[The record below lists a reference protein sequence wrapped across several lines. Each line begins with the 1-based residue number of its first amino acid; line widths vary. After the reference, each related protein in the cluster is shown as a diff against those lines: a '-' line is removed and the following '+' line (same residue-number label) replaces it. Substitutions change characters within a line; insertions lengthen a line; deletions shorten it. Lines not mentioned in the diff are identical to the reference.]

1 MTKDEVKAAI
11 LGVAGNPV
19 SGIIFEM
26 ADAFAEAVIDL
37 DSPTKEVRITQ
48 PKETR

>member
-1 MTKDEVKAAI
+1 MTKEDVKSAI
-11 LGVAGNPV
+11 LEVAGNPV

-26 ADAFAEAVIDL
+26 ADAFADAVIDL
-37 DSPTKEVRITQ
+37 SKPAKEVRITQ